1 MKMSMIII
9 FIFLFSSIKV
19 DAQQQDSLVQL
30 YNGMGDTL
38 DFIDREMFVCMLEL
52 KVLNMLSYL
61 VETKSFSFQK

>member
-38 DFIDREMFVCMLEL
+38 QI
-52 KVLNMLSYL
+52 Y
-61 VETKSFSFQK
+61 

>member
-19 DAQQQDSLVQL
+19 DAQQQDSVIQL

-38 DFIDREMFVCMLEL
+38 DFIDREMFEL
-52 KVLNMLSYL
+52 YPECRWIQICSDIY
-61 VETKSFSFQK
+61 